1 MTNAV
6 TQQQL
11 DHTLRLFEK
20 LENNEITIEVLKEA
34 VNNHAAQIL
43 SKQHLIN
50 FTFTALVTGRF
61 IVRQTGLSPLTPFGR
76 QRLADIK
83 AA

>member
-1 MTNAV
+1 MTSAV

-11 DHTLRLFEK
+11 DQTLKLFER
-20 LENNEITIEVLKEA
+20 LEKNEITIAEIKAV
-34 VNNHAAQIL
+34 VNNHAAKIL

-50 FTFTALVTGRF
+50 FTFSELVTGRF

-76 QRLADIK
+76 QRIADMK
-83 AA
+83 AD